1 MQAFE
6 PFRRADSQLFSYH
19 LVILSL
25 LALGRLSLNPRL
37 HEEARMPPIS
47 RREFIKTASSSAVVG
62 AVLSTGGRILH
73 ANPLGLPI
81 GCQTWPVR
89 AMIAKDF
96 PGTLKELVAAGFQ
109 TIELCSPVGYADSGF
124 AGLSKYKGSELRSIL
139 HQEGLTC
146 VSSHFSMD
154 ELRKNQ
160 DDRISWAKDVGLTQ
174 MLVPSLDGPKN
185 PTLDDVK
192 RAADEYNR
200 MGERAASA
208 GIVQGLHNED
218 FELTKVDG
226 KRTYDLLFQLLDP
239 KLVKFQFQVSTIS
252 EGYDAAEYFTKYPG
266 RFISMH
272 VQGWSATSRKIVPV
286 GQGTL
291 DWNKIFTAAKTGG
304 VKNYFVEMDL
314 PLMKRSVPYLRH
326 LQV

>member
-1 MQAFE
+1 M
-6 PFRRADSQLFSYH
+6 H
-19 LVILSL
+19 
-25 LALGRLSLNPRL
+25 
-37 HEEARMPPIS
+37 PIS
-47 RREFIKTASSSAVVG
+47 RREFIKTASSSAAVG
-62 AVLSTGGRILH
+62 SILSTGGRRLH

-96 PGTLKELVAAGFQ
+96 PGTLKELAAAGFQ

-124 AGLSKYKGSELRSIL
+124 GGLSQYKGSELRRIL
-139 HQEGLTC
+139 HQEGLSC
-146 VSSHFSMD
+146 VSCHFSMD

-174 MLVPSLDGPKN
+174 MLVASLGGPKN

-200 MGERAASA
+200 MGEQAASA

-218 FELTKVDG
+218 FELTKIDG

-266 RFISMH
+266 RFVSMH

-291 DWNKIFTAAKTGG
+291 DWNRIFTAAKTGG

-314 PLMKRSVPYLRH
+314 PLMKASVPYLRH
-326 LQV
+326 LQVQ

>member
-1 MQAFE
+1 MA
-6 PFRRADSQLFSYH
+6 
-19 LVILSL
+19 
-25 LALGRLSLNPRL
+25 
-37 HEEARMPPIS
+37 PIS
-47 RREFIKTASSSAVVG
+47 RREFIKTTSSSALLG
-62 AVLSTGGRILH
+62 AMLSTGARLLH

-81 GCQTWPVR
+81 GCETYPVR

-96 PGTLKELVAAGFQ
+96 PGTLKILAAAGFK
-109 TIELCSPVGYADSGF
+109 TIELCSPVGYADAGF
-124 AGLSKYKGSELRSIL
+124 GGLSKYKGSELRRMI
-139 HQEGLTC
+139 HDEGLAC
-146 VSSHFSMD
+146 VSAHFSID

-160 DDRISWAKDVGLTQ
+160 EDRIAWTKDLGVAQ
-174 MLVPSLDGPKN
+174 MIVPSLDGPKK

-200 MGERAASA
+200 IGERAAVA

-239 KLVKFQFQVSTIS
+239 KFVKFQFQVSTIS
-252 EGYDAAEYFTKYPG
+252 DGYDAAEYFTKYPG

-272 VQGWSATSRKIVPV
+272 VQGWSAKTREIVPV

-291 DWNKIFTAAKTGG
+291 DWNRIFAAAKTGG
-304 VKNYFVEMDL
+304 IKNYFVEMDL
-314 PLMKRSVPYLRH
+314 PLMKASVPYLRH
-326 LQV
+326 LQVG